1 MCIVSMLL
9 SSSTIYFFL
18 QIHNPAPSDNPG
30 RPSML
35 RRTHPDS
42 IRILKL
48 NSCRP
53 NNGFPIIS
61 PSSPPPSP

>member
-1 MCIVSMLL
+1 MCIVSVLL
-9 SSSTIYFFL
+9 SSSTIFFL
-18 QIHNPAPSDNPG
+18 QIHTHAPSDNLG

-53 NNGFPIIS
+53 NNGSQIIS
-61 PSSPPPSP
+61 PSSPPPSS